1 MNEITTQAP
10 EAKQTLTTTFPRI
23 LHGGD
28 YSPEQWSPDLWQQ
41 DMQLMRQAHC
51 NSMSLGIFAWAKL
64 ETEAGQFTFD
74 WLDRA
79 MDLLAENG
87 HVAVLS
93 TPSAAPPIWMA
104 QRYPEI
110 RRVGEDGER
119 YAAGNRVNYCQ
130 SSPQYRELVARIDRK
145 LAERYAGHPAL
156 AVWHISNEYCFHCY
170 CDTCQREFRK
180 WLKRRYGSLDALN
193 HAWWSTFWSQSYTA
207 WEQIEAPGG
216 KRIFSMEAQRIDWNR
231 FQTEQMVGFMKNE
244 IAAVREFSKDI
255 PCTTNFMGTHEPLDY
270 WKFVPELDIISHDS
284 YPAYHAQAEMWKTAA
299 NEAFAFD
306 MLRAMKDGRPWML
319 MESTPSSA
327 NWMEV
332 GRLKHPGIHQLASLQ
347 AVAHGS
353 DTVLYFQ
360 WRKGLGGREKFHG
373 AVVDHASDSHSR
385 VFREV
390 AELGTIL
397 EKLKPVLGAETKP
410 EVAVIYDWENRWAI
424 DATCGPRKEGKD
436 YLETCQ
442 EHYQEFWRRGI
453 PVDVVNM
460 DADFTKYKLV
470 IAPMLYMVR
479 TGVGERLT
487 RFVEDGGTL
496 LATYWSGITDDSS
509 LCFQTGFPGPLREVL
524 GIRSEEMDVLYD
536 AQRVSVAPTADSGF
550 SEPWEAR
557 IFCDLIHAEGAQVL
571 AEYAS
576 EFYAGRPAL
585 TRHSFGAGTAWYAAF
600 RGEAGFLSDLTGRL
614 VDEAGLRRLIETD
627 LPVGVTAQV
636 REQGD
641 RRFLFVMNFSNQAQV
656 IDLGSESYRDLA
668 SDRVLSASVSL
679 ERYGVLVLE
688 SSDKNPDE

>member
-1 MNEITTQAP
+1 MNEKSTQTTRAPSPAITP
-10 EAKQTLTTTFPRI
+10 FPRI

-28 YSPEQWSPDLWQQ
+28 YSPEQWSPELWQQ
-41 DMQLMRQAHC
+41 DMKLMRQAHC

-244 IAAVREFSKDI
+244 IAAVREFSTDI
-255 PCTTNFMGTHEPLDY
+255 PVTTNFMGTYEPLDY

-284 YPAYHAQAEMWKTAA
+284 YPAYHDQDDMWKTAA

-327 NWMEV
+327 NWMQV
-332 GRLKHPGIHQLASLQ
+332 GRLKHPGIHKLASLQ
-347 AVAHGS
+347 AVAHGA

-373 AVVDHASDSHSR
+373 AVVDHAGDSNSR

-390 AELGTIL
+390 AELGAIL
-397 EKLKPVLGAETKP
+397 EKLDAVPGAETKP
-410 EVAVIYDWENRWAI
+410 EVAIIYDWENSWAI

-436 YLETCQ
+436 YHKTCR
-442 EHYQEFWRRGI
+442 EHHRAFWRRGI

-479 TGVGERLT
+479 AGVGERLT

-536 AQRVSVAPTADSGF
+536 EQVVPVAPTADSGF
-550 SEPWEAR
+550 SESWEAR
-557 IFCDLIHAEGAQVL
+557 IFCDLIHAEGAEVL

-585 TRHSFGAGTAWYAAF
+585 TRNRHGKGSAWYVAF
-600 RGEAGFLSDLTGRL
+600 RGDDVFLDDLTGRIAG
-614 VDEAGLRRLIETD
+614 EAGLRTILNTI
-627 LPVGVTAQV
+627 LPEGVTVQARTDGR
-636 REQGD
+636 REFV
-641 RRFLFVMNFSNQAQV
+641 FLLNFTREEQSV
-656 IDLGSESYRDLA
+656 DLGTTSFREITTNQMLSGRVALSGYGA
-668 SDRVLSASVSL
+668 RVL
-679 ERYGVLVLE
+679 EREIL
-688 SSDKNPDE
+688 